1 MLHPKCWQHTR
12 KQLMSDFYT
21 SVCLLGDDILIRGYE
36 HGDPVQYREKSR
48 PTLFLVPNAQQKTS
62 KYRTL
67 DGRYAFPKQFD
78 GAREAREFIKQY
90 EGASGLEV
98 HGYERYVYQHIAQ
111 KWQGEID
118 YDMSK
123 MKIWTIDIEVACENG
138 FPDVQASAEEML
150 CITMKNFNTK
160 ETITWGTREFVPP
173 DGIEYRVFW
182 TEQEMLQDF
191 HAWWNQNTPDI
202 ITGWNNNLYDIP
214 YICRRIERVLGEKWK
229 KSLSPWN
236 RVIDREIKMMGRTN
250 IAYEITGVAILDY
263 LDLYKKFTYTN
274 QESYRLDHI
283 AMVELGDKKLD
294 HSEFENFKDFY
305 TSDWQR
311 FVEYNIHDVNL
322 VDMLE
327 DKMKLIELAVTMAYD
342 AKVNLEDVYSQVRMW
357 DTLIYNDLKGRNI
370 VVPPRLTTKK
380 DDKYAGAYVK
390 EPIPGSYDWVVSFDL
405 NSLYPHLIMQYNI
418 SPETL
423 LDERHPTV
431 TVDKIL
437 NQEIVFEGDGC
448 VCANGAQYRKDILGF
463 LPEMMQRIYD
473 ERTIY
478 KKRMLA
484 AKQNLEDAT
493 TPAETLALQKD
504 VSKFNN
510 IQMARKIQLNS
521 AYGAIGNQY
530 FRYYSLANA
539 EAITLSGQV
548 SIRWIQN
555 RMNTYLN
562 KILRTTDVDYVI
574 AADTDSIY
582 LNLGPF
588 VHEVFKGREASDES
602 IVGFLDKVCK
612 VEFEKYIG
620 DSYEA
625 LATYVNAYDQKMI
638 MKRENIANR
647 GIWTAKKR
655 YILNVF
661 DSEGVRYKTPKL
673 KINGIE
679 AVKSSTPAPCR
690 TAIKDALK
698 VIMNGTEDQL
708 QDFIS
713 DFRKRFE
720 AMPVEEIAFPRGCN
734 NVAKNSSPA
743 TIYGKGCPMHVRGA
757 LLYNFYIKKR
767 KLAHKY
773 PIIQEG
779 EKIKYVMLRTPNKI
793 NENVISFFQTLPT
806 EFGLDKSIDYDLQFK
821 KSFLDPLT
829 VILDTIGWKP
839 EKVNTL
845 EALWS

>member
-1 MLHPKCWQHTR
+1 
-12 KQLMSDFYT
+12 MSDFYT

-62 KYRTL
+62 KFKTL

-98 HGYERYVYQHIAQ
+98 HGYERFVYQHIAQ
-111 KWQGEID
+111 KWKGEID
-118 YDMSK
+118 YDMSQ

-138 FPDVQASAEEML
+138 FPDVEASAEEML

-173 DGIEYRVFW
+173 EGIEYRVFW

-191 HAWWNQNTPDI
+191 HSWWNQNTPDI

-431 TVDKIL
+431 TVDRIL
-437 NQEIVFEGDGC
+437 NQEVVFEGEGC

-463 LPEMMQRIYD
+463 LPQMMQRIYD

-530 FRYYSLANA
+530 FRYYNLANA

-548 SIRWIQN
+548 SIRWIEN
-555 RMNTYLN
+555 RMNAYLN
-562 KILRTTDVDYVI
+562 KILKTDDTDYVI
-574 AADTDSIY
+574 ASDTDSIY

-602 IVGFLDKVCK
+602 IVGFLNKVCE

-620 DSYEA
+620 NSYEA
-625 LATYVNAYDQKMI
+625 LASYVNAYDQKMF

-698 VIMNGTEDQL
+698 VIMNGTEDEL
-708 QDFIS
+708 QKFIA
-713 DFRKRFE
+713 DFRKKFE

>member
-1 MLHPKCWQHTR
+1 
-12 KQLMSDFYT
+12 MSDFYT

-173 DGIEYRVFW
+173 EGIEYRVFW

-437 NQEIVFEGDGC
+437 NQEIVFDGDGC

-698 VIMNGTEDQL
+698 VIMNGTENQL
-708 QDFIS
+708 QEFIS
-713 DFRKRFE
+713 DFRERFE

-779 EKIKYVMLRTPNKI
+779 EKIKYVMLRTPNQI